1 MTGENISKLIP
12 VVVLLSLG
20 IIEAIGGLYL
30 KDRRSKNDFTIEVL
44 SLVVLPTLIQPSI
57 FLFIFWVAGSY
68 FPSYEHYFSGIS
80 IGWHIIAFL
89 VLDDMLQYWWHRLS
103 HVSKVM
109 WKLHRPH
116 HVV

>member
-44 SLVVLPTLIQPSI
+44 SLVVLHTLIKPSI
-57 FLFIFWVAGSY
+57 FYLFFGLQGVTSLLMKITSLEFLLG
-68 FPSYEHYFSGIS
+68 GI
-80 IGWHIIAFL
+80 
-89 VLDDMLQYWWHRLS
+89 
-103 HVSKVM
+103 
-109 WKLHRPH
+109 
-116 HVV
+116 